1 MEQGSDFET
10 KLALALDRRRE
21 YLENKSMPELKEQ
34 FRLMQTSFQSIYNIL
49 LRKSLVNEDPYKL
62 DKKIS
67 EITIPAKDP
76 FTESAKNEQLS
87 IRLSDY
93 DLQLDFVNSYYDFSM
108 TNLNMENI
116 KKIAEL
122 VKYVRWE
129 QVTETS
135 SNLITRTLAASLGR
149 IKQSSDDLSTKIVGD
164 ALTQLGKVSKKILA
178 LLKEVSTY
186 HREQYKLEFRER
198 VLPEVKLSPG
208 IVQNKQED
216 ALKQV
221 KQKYPKLMAGTPFYQ
236 ALIIEVLQ
244 EEYGENSEEMKTSLL
259 EQIDVKK
266 EEPKKKKKDISFKTH
281 LLDGV
286 RVIAGSSVH
295 LETALKKL
303 EDNNEFL
310 VNRKLSFGEKFKRW
324 LASISN
330 KKPSDLI
337 YEIEYFDGDSIRAKT
352 EKLNF
357 TKFMEE
363 AKKRSAV
370 LGNLMSKMSNQ
381 YRRME
386 QAPEEQ
392 VFDFLTGNLSEVQLI
407 LRRLPA
413 LDAYFKTEVPKEQ
426 RNLVRGI
433 KMEINAIKNAYV
445 KANQKR
451 HEYTAQKEEREQLK
465 KLGIEVD

>member
-1 MEQGSDFET
+1 MEQGSEFVMQLAPALERRRDYIET
-10 KLALALDRRRE
+10 KLMA
-21 YLENKSMPELKEQ
+21 ELKEQ

-67 EITIPAKDP
+67 EITIPSKDP

-93 DLQLDFVNSYYDFSM
+93 DLQLDFINSYYEFS
-108 TNLNMENI
+108 LNTLAMDDI
-116 KKIAEL
+116 KKVAEL
-122 VKYVRWE
+122 VKYIRWE

-135 SNLITRTLAASLGR
+135 SNLITRTLAAVLGR
-149 IKQSSDDLSTKIVGD
+149 IKQGSDDLSTKIVGD
-164 ALTQLGKVSKKILA
+164 ALTQLSKVSKKILS
-178 LLKEVSTY
+178 LLKETSSY
-186 HREQYKLEFRER
+186 HREQYKLEFREK
-198 VLPEVKLSPG
+198 VLPEVKLSPA
-208 IVQNKQED
+208 IVQQKQED
-216 ALKQV
+216 ALKLV
-221 KQKYPKLMAGTPFYQ
+221 KQKYPKLMENTPFYQ

-244 EEYGENSEEMKTSLL
+244 EEYSENADEMKQTLL
-259 EQIDVKK
+259 EQIDVQSDQ
-266 EEPKKKKKDISFKTH
+266 PKKKKQEVSFSTYILDGIRMLASSGTH
-281 LLDGV
+281 LEAA
-286 RVIAGSSVH
+286 I
-295 LETALKKL
+295 KKL
-303 EDNNEFL
+303 EENNDFL

-324 LASISN
+324 LTKISK
-330 KKPSDLI
+330 KKPSALI
-337 YEIEYFDGDSIRAKT
+337 YEIEYFDNDSVHAKT

-357 TKFMEE
+357 TKFLED
-363 AKKRSAV
+363 AKKRTAV
-370 LGNLMSKMSNQ
+370 LANLVSKMSSQ
-381 YRRME
+381 YRKIE
-386 QAPEEQ
+386 QAPEEKA
-392 VFDFLTGNLSEVQLI
+392 FEFLTSNLTDVQLI

-451 HEYTAQKEEREQLK
+451 HEYVSKKEEREQLK